1 MIFVGLA
8 GMASFKD
15 MAPLKNPFK
24 YMDGIP
30 EYSCYGARLG
40 CPIKAGSMQGCSPKE
55 IPSSYNHAN
64 FYADPN
70 QLTNL
75 EGCSI

>member
-40 CPIKAGSMQGCSPKE
+40 CKFNFIKIQPHFRE
-55 IPSSYNHAN
+55 
-64 FYADPN
+64 
-70 QLTNL
+70 
-75 EGCSI
+75 